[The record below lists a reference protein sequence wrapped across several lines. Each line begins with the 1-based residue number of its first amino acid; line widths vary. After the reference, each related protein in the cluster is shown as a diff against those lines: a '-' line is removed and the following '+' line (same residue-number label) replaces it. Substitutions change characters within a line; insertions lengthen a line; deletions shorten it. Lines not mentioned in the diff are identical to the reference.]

1 LKKRNFKLALIQM
14 KVRPGQKPENLRH
27 AVELIAKASSA
38 GASVVV
44 LPEAMPLGW
53 TDPSAKTDADEIPDG
68 RSCSTLRA
76 AARQMKVYVCSGLVE
91 RCGNRVF
98 NAAVLINP
106 RGEVI
111 LHHRKVHELE
121 VGREFYA
128 IGDRLGVSETPFG
141 KFGIMICA
149 DAFCPGQVISRA
161 LGRMGA
167 QVLLSP
173 SSWAVPLEHDNRKE
187 PYGQLWLDNYRPV
200 ARELRL
206 WIAGVSNVGWI
217 TAGPWQGRKCI
228 GCSLV
233 VGPSGRVARR
243 GPYGPDA
250 ESILEVSIALN
261 GFLERG
267 EEASE

>member
-27 AVELIAKASSA
+27 AVELIAKAVAA

-53 TDPSAKTDADEIPDG
+53 TDPSAKTDADEIPAG
-68 RSCSTLRA
+68 CSCSTLRA

-128 IGDRLGVSETPFG
+128 IGDRLGVAHTPFG
-141 KFGIMICA
+141 TFGIMICA

-200 ARELRL
+200 AREFGL

-228 GCSLV
+228 GCSLG

-250 ESILEVSIALN
+250 ESILEVPIALN

-267 EEASE
+267 KEASK